1 MTATPPDMPE
11 PVAGPPAGQEPPDAG
26 PGASGA
32 DVGGVAAGTGDLM
45 AVEAIP
51 DRADAGGPTDA
62 AGPVGARGPTDPG
75 GPLDAAG
82 LADAAGPSGPSPA
95 RARRQA
101 NPLLAI
107 AETVVI
113 TIVVFALTQAFVART
128 YAVQQTSMQQTLEPG
143 ERIFVD
149 ELTPR
154 FDPYKRGDIVVFTA
168 PAEAG
173 APEPL
178 VKRVIGVG
186 GDTVQ
191 LIGGRVVVNGTA
203 LVEPYVYGSEGT
215 LPFGDQYSWTVPA
228 GYLFVLGDHREVSR
242 DSREFGPVPVTSVIG
257 RAWLRFYPI
266 DTFGLLAGH

>member
-11 PVAGPPAGQEPPDAG
+11 PVAGPPAGEEPPDAG

-32 DVGGVAAGTGDLM
+32 EVGGLTAGTVDLM
-45 AVEAIP
+45 AVEAVP
-51 DRADAGGPTDA
+51 DRADAGGSADA
-62 AGPVGARGPTDPG
+62 GGEAGPTGTGPG
-75 GPLDAAG
+75 R
-82 LADAAGPSGPSPA
+82 S
-95 RARRQA
+95 RRRT

-168 PAEAG
+168 PAETG

-191 LIGGRVVVNGTA
+191 LVGGRVVVNGTA
-203 LVEPYVYGSEGT
+203 LVEPYVFGSEGT
-215 LPFGDQYSWTVPA
+215 LPFGDQFSWTVPA

-242 DSREFGPVPVTSVIG
+242 DSRQFGPVPVSSVIG
-257 RAWLRFYPI
+257 RAWLRFYPL
-266 DTFGLLAGH
+266 DTFGLLAGR